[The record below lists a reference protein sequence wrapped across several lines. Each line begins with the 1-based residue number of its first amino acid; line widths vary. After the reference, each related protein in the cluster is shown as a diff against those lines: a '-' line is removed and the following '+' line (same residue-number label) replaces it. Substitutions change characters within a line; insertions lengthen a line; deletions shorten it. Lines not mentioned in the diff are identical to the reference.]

1 MSVNGHRSA
10 FTDALV
16 EWMNRK
22 LVRNGA
28 VVTADTQLFETG
40 LIDSMAILKLIAW
53 TERELGVVIPDD
65 KIRMDFF
72 RTPRRIAETFV
83 NGERNAA

>member
-1 MSVNGHRSA
+1 MSVTADRTA

-16 EWMNRK
+16 EWLSRK
-22 LVRNGA
+22 LVPAGA

-53 TERELGVVIPDD
+53 TERELGLVIPDE

-83 NGERNAA
+83 NGGANAA